1 MVKVNLRDMS
11 DWSKKKKTGV
21 ITAVVF
27 AVLYPILLVVFSAA
41 AGNLL
46 MGIIYASFVVLLIFL
61 AQKGWKFGAKRGEK
75 KQ

>member
-1 MVKVNLRDMS
+1 MVSLRNMS

-21 ITAVVF
+21 ITAIIF

-46 MGIIYASFVVLLIFL
+46 MGIIYASFVILLVFL
-61 AQKGWKFGAKRGEK
+61 AKKGWNFGAKRGDK
-75 KQ
+75 NG